1 MSTLSSKQRVAIQY
15 RASVRLQILNEFD
28 LKLVQQVIHLIAYYD
43 EIDFKYVNSTLI
55 RPDRFDQINH
65 LLLIT
70 NVSKQSRKR
79 LLDKVIR
86 PTKQHLVI

>member
-1 MSTLSSKQRVAIQY
+1 MSTLSSKQRVTIQY
-15 RASVRLQILNEFD
+15 RASVRLQILNQFD

-86 PTKQHLVI
+86 LLNNI